1 MTGQLPTATS
11 RIFISYRRMDAAV
24 AASWLFD
31 RLTEHFG
38 PGRVFMDVD
47 SIAAGDEFVEA
58 IAEAV
63 GACAIL
69 LALIGDRW
77 LTATD
82 DQGRPRLENAADLV
96 RLEIEAAL
104 TQGVRVIPVLVG
116 APMPGAASLPPSL
129 VQLAYRQAFELSPG
143 HLSSDISRL
152 LTELDRS
159 IGRAQPAAVTPAA
172 GPAGAGPPSAPGPV
186 VDGPDVEAPV
196 VNMAPV
202 QVPAPRRVRRRG
214 VLALGVIA
222 ALLVAGGVAAAFSF
236 RATPAVRSHLHPMTF
251 VAFGTAPFTPLSVAF
266 SPGGKLLAI
275 GTQKGGKT
283 PERSYLWNMAGRA
296 KAVILRDP
304 QGNSA
309 NAIQFSPDGATLA
322 VGDGNGTTYL
332 WNPTTRSVVAML
344 ADPHGEGVE
353 SVAYSPDGIVL
364 AAGDYNG
371 NTYLWDVAA
380 SKLIA
385 TLPEAGL
392 KNQIDS
398 VAFNSAGTMLAV
410 GDNNGSTYLWDLTT
424 RKPIATLTDP
434 VAGRDVDAVAFSP
447 DGMTLV
453 TSDDAGWIF
462 LWDLATGKVIARL
475 HDPNSMGA
483 DTIAFGPKGNL
494 LAAGDANGSTYVWDL
509 TTRAIVATLPDPGR
523 RGVNAIAFSP
533 DGSTLAA
540 ADNDGK
546 TYLWQLD
553 IPGS

>member
-1 MTGQLPTATS
+1 MTDQEPTTTS
-11 RIFISYRRMDAAV
+11 RIFISYRRRDAAV

-82 DQGRPRLENAADLV
+82 DRGEPRLENPADLV

-159 IGRAQPAAVTPAA
+159 IGRAQPSAATAA
-172 GPAGAGPPSAPGPV
+172 ASPAGAGPPSAPGPV
-186 VDGPDVEAPV
+186 VDVTAGEAPAVNGPDGQA
-196 VNMAPV
+196 
-202 QVPAPRRVRRRG
+202 QGPRRFRRRG
-214 VLALGVIA
+214 ALVLGVVA

-236 RATPAVRSHLHPMTF
+236 RATPAVRSHLHPTTF
-251 VAFGTAPFTPLSVAF
+251 VTFGSAPYTPLSVAF
-266 SPGGKLLAI
+266 SPDGKLLAI
-275 GTQKGGKT
+275 GAQKGGNG
-283 PERSYLWNMAGRA
+283 PGRSYLWNMAGRVKNA
-296 KAVILRDP
+296 ILRDP
-304 QGNSA
+304 HGVSA
-309 NAIQFSPDGATLA
+309 NSIQFSPDGGTLA

-332 WNPTTRSVVAML
+332 WNLTTRSVVARL
-344 ADPHGEGVE
+344 ADPRGEGVE

-371 NTYLWDVAA
+371 STYLWDVAA

-385 TLPEAGL
+385 TLPEGGPR
-392 KNQIDS
+392 NQIDS
-398 VAFNSAGTMLAV
+398 VAFNPAGTMLAV
-410 GDNNGSTYLWDLTT
+410 GDNNGNTYLWDLTT
-424 RKPIATLTDP
+424 RKTVATLTDP
-434 VAGRDVDAVAFSP
+434 VAGPDVDAVAFSP
-447 DGMTLV
+447 DGTTLI

-462 LWDLATGKVIARL
+462 LWDLATDKVIARL
-475 HDPNSMGA
+475 HDPNSTGA

-509 TTRAIVATLPDPGR
+509 TTRAIVAALPDPGR
-523 RGVNAIAFSP
+523 RGVNAVAFSP

-540 ADNDGK
+540 GDNDGK

>member
-1 MTGQLPTATS
+1 MTDQVPTATS

-38 PGRVFMDVD
+38 QGRVFMDVD

-63 GACAIL
+63 GGCAVL

-77 LTATD
+77 LTAAD

-129 VQLAYRQAFELSPG
+129 AQLAYRQAFELSPG

-159 IGRAQPAAVTPAA
+159 IGRAQPAAALSAA
-172 GPAGAGPPSAPGPV
+172 SPAGAGPPSAPGPAI
-186 VDGPDVEAPV
+186 DGPDVEAPV
-196 VNMAPV
+196 VNTAHG
-202 QVPAPRRVRRRG
+202 QVPVPRRFRRRG
-214 VLALGVIA
+214 VLALGVVA
-222 ALLVAGGVAAAFSF
+222 ALLVAGGVAAASSF

-266 SPGGKLLAI
+266 SPGGKVLAI
-275 GTQKGGKT
+275 GTQKGGNG
-283 PERSYLWNMAGRA
+283 PERSYLWDMAGRV
-296 KAVILRDP
+296 KAVILTDP
-304 QGNSA
+304 HGIGA
-309 NAIQFSPDGATLA
+309 NAVQFSPDGDTLA

-332 WNPTTRSVVAML
+332 WGLTTRSIVAAL

-364 AAGDYNG
+364 AAGDFNG

-380 SKLIA
+380 GKLTA
-385 TLPEAGL
+385 TLSEVGPRS
-392 KNQIDS
+392 QIDS
-398 VAFNSAGTMLAV
+398 VAFNSAATVLAV
-410 GDNNGSTYLWDLTT
+410 GDNNGNTYLWDLTT
-424 RKPIATLTDP
+424 RKTTATLTDP
-434 VAGRDVDAVAFSP
+434 VAGHDVDAVAFSP

-453 TSDDAGWIF
+453 TSDDTGWIF
-462 LWDLATGKVIARL
+462 LWDLATRKVIARL
-475 HDPNSMGA
+475 HDPNSIGA
-483 DTIAFGPKGNL
+483 DTIAFSPTGGL
-494 LAAGDANGSTYVWDL
+494 LAAGDSNGSTYVWDL

-523 RGVNAIAFSP
+523 RGVNAVTFSP

-540 ADNDGK
+540 GDNDGK

>member
-1 MTGQLPTATS
+1 MTGQVPTATS

-77 LTATD
+77 LSATD
-82 DQGRPRLENAADLV
+82 EQGEPRLDNPADLV

-104 TQGVRVIPVLVG
+104 RQGVRVIPVLVG

-129 VQLAYRQAFELSPG
+129 VQLAYRQAFELSPA

-172 GPAGAGPPSAPGPV
+172 SQAGAGPSSAPGRAI
-186 VDGPDVEAPV
+186 DGPDIEAPV
-196 VNMAPV
+196 VNMAPG
-202 QVPAPRRVRRRG
+202 QVPAPRRFRRRG
-214 VLALGVIA
+214 VLALGVVA
-222 ALLVAGGVAAAFSF
+222 ALLVAGGVAAAFNF
-236 RATPAVRSHLHPMTF
+236 RATPAVRSHLHPTTF
-251 VAFGTAPFTPLSVAF
+251 VAFGSAPYVPQSVAF
-266 SPGGKLLAI
+266 SPDGKVLAI
-275 GTQKGGKT
+275 GAQKGSDG
-283 PERSYLWNMAGRA
+283 ERSYLWNVAGRA
-296 KAVILRDP
+296 KADILRDP
-304 QGNSA
+304 QGTSA
-309 NAIQFSPDGATLA
+309 NAIQFSPDGGTLA

-332 WNPTTRSVVAML
+332 WNLTTRSVLAML

-364 AAGDYNG
+364 AAGDFNG

-380 SKLIA
+380 GKLIA
-385 TLPEAGL
+385 TLPEAGP

-434 VAGRDVDAVAFSP
+434 VAGGDVDAVAFSP
-447 DGMTLV
+447 DGITLI
-453 TSDDAGWIF
+453 TSDDAGSIF
-462 LWDLATGKVIARL
+462 LWDLATDKVIARL
-475 HDPNSMGA
+475 HDPNSTGA

-509 TTRAIVATLPDPGR
+509 TTRAIVAALPDPGR
-523 RGVNAIAFSP
+523 RGVNAVAFSP

-540 ADNDGK
+540 GDNDGK